1 MFMYITY
8 NESLCQ
14 AKITSGAGLDKLC
27 VQSGFPGI
35 SAPSLG
41 CAWRSLFVAGNG

>member
-1 MFMYITY
+1 MFMYVTK

-14 AKITSGAGLDKLC
+14 AKIMSGAVLDKLC

-41 CAWRSLFVAGNG
+41 CGWRSLFVAGNE

>member
-1 MFMYITY
+1 M
-8 NESLCQ
+8 
-14 AKITSGAGLDKLC
+14 SGAGLDKLC

-41 CAWRSLFVAGNG
+41 CGWRSFVTGNE